1 MAVYYTEYIAYQI
14 YSNKYNNR
22 KANIH
27 LTVMTLV
34 HDDIEKRGQRT
45 HMLNQVLDK
54 DFRIESIHKIQ
65 CEHSPS
71 TYTSLIQYQYQLPG
85 LKFIDHFQVCEVRFI
100 VTKKELTKR
109 ATYVIS
115 KGLH

>member
-45 HMLNQVLDK
+45 HMLNQMLDK
-54 DFRIESIHKIQ
+54 
-65 CEHSPS
+65 
-71 TYTSLIQYQYQLPG
+71 
-85 LKFIDHFQVCEVRFI
+85 RF
-100 VTKKELTKR
+100 
-109 ATYVIS
+109 
-115 KGLH
+115 